1 MIHFVDLPF
10 AKTPLRLAAV
20 EFHEKPLRAKQTR
33 LVGRSVLQPDL
44 DLNKF
49 NFKAVIDWIE
59 IVVQLGKVTQFQYV
73 QRKIEDELGQKCF
86 IKAIGAGA
94 GNTAHMFSIRLQEP
108 KSVAFVLEVERLLD
122 VSFGIAAPTT
132 INAVE
137 ISVDAYPKVPSDR
150 ARGHLLGVMQRTI
163 FSREDLYTNQIARPR
178 LAWDNSSPKY
188 IQPHRMHAY
197 NERHYTAPKL
207 DATMYL
213 GAEADDVMLR
223 LMDKIIDTQ
232 NKAIGTAVA
241 LEPEKQRVRIEVTL
255 QGSGLK
261 RIGVAT
267 LADMKAM
274 SFTRLQGEFFT
285 FRLFTTPP
293 RNQMLSQT
301 KSGARYEDKINRE
314 IFLKAGVAGLLFK
327 DHVRKGWRE
336 TAKPLALLNLRNRGR
351 RLKVLPE
358 GVTVAD
364 QLIAYADLNERVTR
378 ALRDLE
384 NRERRALKSSGI

>member
-1 MIHFVDLPF
+1 MIHIVDLPF
-10 AKTPLRLAAV
+10 AKTPLRLAGV
-20 EFHEKPLRAKQTR
+20 EFHEKPLQAKQAR
-33 LVGRSVLQPDL
+33 FVGRAVLQPELNL
-44 DLNKF
+44 DDF
-49 NFKAVIDWIE
+49 NLKAVIDWIE
-59 IVVQLGKVTQFQYV
+59 IVVQLGKVTQFQHV

-94 GNTAHMFSIRLQEP
+94 GNASQTFSIRLQEP

-122 VSFGIAAPTT
+122 VSFGMTAATT
-132 INAVE
+132 VNAIE
-137 ISVDAYPKVPSDR
+137 ISVDAYPKIPSDR
-150 ARGHLLGVMQRTI
+150 AREQLLGVMQRTI
-163 FSREDLYTNQIARPR
+163 FCREDLFTNQNARPR

-232 NKAIGTAVA
+232 NKAEGTAVT
-241 LEPEKQRVRIEVTL
+241 LEPEKQRIRIEVTL

-327 DHVRKGWRE
+327 EHVRKSWRVN
-336 TAKPLALLNLRNRGR
+336 AKPLALLNLKNRGR
-351 RLKVLPE
+351 RLKVLRD
-358 GVTVAD
+358 GVTAAD
-364 QLIAYADLNERVTR
+364 QLIAYKGLNERVTR

-384 NRERRALKSSGI
+384 NRERRALKSLGV